1 MNLKLIKCINI
12 LLIIILLTGIFIATF
27 LTNKAEAKEQNT
39 EVYKKGSD
47 ILDDYQAILIY

>member
-39 EVYKKGSD
+39 EVYKKEVT
-47 ILDDYQAILIY
+47 Y